1 MRTPHTAI
9 EPLETRIAPA
19 SVFVFTDIDGDHVKI
34 SSSKGDLSVVGVV
47 NLTNAGQFAVGK
59 PHELQQLNL
68 DSTFSGAAITITATP
83 STDLTGTTVQG
94 DGFTNVGEINAAN
107 VSLKSVT
114 VHGDLAKILVGD
126 TNTATLGLGSL
137 VVQSIG
143 NFGTSKEIG
152 ATPDLVSRFQNGAGS
167 ITVNGNVT
175 GAFLHATASGAAATA
190 KIGSVTIKGSLIGAT
205 GDDSAGATDDTGQ
218 VMASDGLG
226 SVKIL
231 GNIVGGSGKQSG
243 RVGTGPG
250 GKIGSVAIGG
260 NVVGGSNDNSGEVES
275 GAGIAAVTVKG
286 EIEGGSAFR
295 SGLIH
300 AKTAIVSASVGGSV
314 IGGTF
319 GETGGIESDG
329 DLGTVK
335 ILGDLRGIDFASTSS
350 FKHTGF
356 VLALGRISGGVSVG
370 GSMIAG
376 METGNSAGT
385 LSFSGSI
392 QAGHDA
398 GAVKVLGSLIGNSAT
413 PIVIS
418 GVGQAVKTKTDIA
431 IKSVTVGG
439 GTDFAQIM
447 GGYDTTGASADG
459 DAQLGAIKIGNDMIA
474 SSIVAGIESTTP
486 FDPNFGAADKVIAT
500 NNTTAIHSAIA
511 SITVGGQIAG
521 TVSPTTDSFGI
532 EAQFIGAIKTGS
544 VSFPLKAGA
553 GNDDFHISQTTAH
566 DVHVKE
572 FAGT

>member
-1 MRTPHTAI
+1 MRNIHTAI
-9 EPLETRIAPA
+9 EPLESRIAPA

-34 SSSKGDLSVVGVV
+34 TSSKGDLSAANVV
-47 NLTNAGQFAVGK
+47 NLSNAGQPAMAVGK

-68 DSTFSGAAITITATP
+68 DSTFSGATITITATP
-83 STDLTGTTVQG
+83 STDLGGTTVQG
-94 DGFTNVGEINAAN
+94 DGFTNVGEINAQN
-107 VSLKSVT
+107 VSLKSVA
-114 VHGDLAKILVGD
+114 VHGDLAKILAGS

-143 NFGTSKEIG
+143 NFGTDKEIG
-152 ATPDLVSRFQNGAGS
+152 ATPDLVSRFQNGVGS
-167 ITVNGNVT
+167 IVVNGNVT
-175 GAFLHATASGAAATA
+175 GAFLHATATGLATTA
-190 KIGSVTIKGSLIGAT
+190 KIGSITIKGSLIGAT
-205 GDDSAGATDDTGQ
+205 GDDSAGATDDTGE
-218 VMASDGLG
+218 VAASDGIG
-226 SVKIL
+226 AVKIL
-231 GNIVGGSGKQSG
+231 GSIIGGSGKQSG

-260 NVVGGSNDNSGEVES
+260 NIVGGSNDNSGEVES
-275 GAGIAAVTVKG
+275 GAGIGAVAVKG

-300 AKTAIVSASVGGSV
+300 AKTLIASTSVGGSV

-335 ILGDLRGIDFASTSS
+335 ILGDLRGIDFTTTSS
-350 FKHTGF
+350 SPNFKHTGF

-370 GSMIAG
+370 GSLIAG
-376 METGNSAGT
+376 METGGT

-392 QAGHDA
+392 QAGHDI
-398 GAVKVLGSLIGNSAT
+398 GAVTVLGSLVGNSAT
-413 PIVIS
+413 PVIIS
-418 GVGQAVKTKTDIA
+418 GVGQAVKTKTDVA
-431 IKSVTVGG
+431 IKSVAIGG

-459 DAQLGAIKIGNDMIA
+459 DAQLGAIKIGSNMIA
-474 SSIVAGIESTTP
+474 SSIVSGIESTTP

-500 NNTTAIHSAIA
+500 NNTAAIHSAIA
-511 SITVGGQIAG
+511 SITVGGQIVG

-532 EAQFIGAIKTGS
+532 EAQF
-544 VSFPLKAGA
+544 
-553 GNDDFHISQTTAH
+553 
-566 DVHVKE
+566 
-572 FAGT
+572 